1 VSKAAQALT
10 RLVKRIS
17 LLNEFV
23 RTLAAVLFASFVVSV
38 LPPETDFDT
47 TTAVYWDV
55 WAATYLGLT
64 WTLIIRSSPE
74 ETRRWALAQ
83 RPVDRAE
90 LSLLRWMVLR
100 ALQVLFLVGR
110 TSSLLFIVLVS
121 LLGLF
126 AAISLLPQVRDLE
139 TTHGVLAA
147 VLNAL
152 GVIAAW
158 AVLHTSF
165 ALYYAYRYYRSG
177 ESPGLEFPGEQDPS
191 QLDFAYFAFTIGI
204 SLAVSDV
211 QVTDPAIRRSV
222 LGHQILSF
230 FYNTAILALV
240 IDLAAGS

>member
-1 VSKAAQALT
+1 MT

-23 RTLAAVLFASFVVSV
+23 RTLAAVLFASFVVYEL
-38 LPPETDFDT
+38 LPPEADFDT
-47 TTAVYWDV
+47 TSTVYWDV
-55 WAATYLGLT
+55 WAAAYLVLT

-83 RPVDRAE
+83 RTVDRAE
-90 LSLLRWMVLR
+90 LSLLRWVVLR

-121 LLGLF
+121 LVGLF

-139 TTHGVLAA
+139 TTHGVLLA

-165 ALYYAYRYYRSG
+165 ALYYAYQYYRSG
-177 ESPGLEFPGEQDPS
+177 ESPGGLAFPGEQDPS
-191 QLDFAYFAFTIGI
+191 QLDFAYFAFTLGI

-211 QVTDPAIRRSV
+211 DVTDPAMRRSV
-222 LGHQILSF
+222 LGHQLLSF

-240 IDLAAGS
+240 IDLAAGR